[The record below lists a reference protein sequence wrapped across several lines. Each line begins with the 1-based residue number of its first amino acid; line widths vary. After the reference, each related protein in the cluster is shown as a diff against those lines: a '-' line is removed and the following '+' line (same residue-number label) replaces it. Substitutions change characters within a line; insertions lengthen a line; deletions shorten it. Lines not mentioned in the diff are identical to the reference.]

1 MFQDHGAAGRMPVL
15 IPVTWKQDPDSPEGK
30 KLPVF
35 GDNGKM
41 PKKIE
46 VASIRPDYQYKSLF
60 TSDIFDKE
68 SEKAKIH
75 PLWQWNHEPD
85 QSLWR
90 RTEDGGLAI
99 KTGKISLYFKFS
111 AVSIKWGPEHF
122 CSRHI
127 VYSNVA

>member
-68 SEKAKIH
+68 SEKQRSIRYGSGTTSRIRACGEERKMEVWQLRPAKSVLMSYRQLI
-75 PLWQWNHEPD
+75 
-85 QSLWR
+85 R
-90 RTEDGGLAI
+90 
-99 KTGKISLYFKFS
+99 
-111 AVSIKWGPEHF
+111 
-122 CSRHI
+122 
-127 VYSNVA
+127 